1 MFPPQWLA
9 GLRLGEGKNLWQ
21 NGLID
26 PYYPSTSAS
35 AASAS
40 GSQKVM
46 SMAR

>member
-26 PYYPSTSAS
+26 LYYPATCAR

-40 GSQKVM
+40 GSQNVI
-46 SMAR
+46 SIAR